1 MPLLSRISRS
11 RLPSAARASR
21 MAASRLA
28 SFTSCIPETV
38 ARRAIRPIFC
48 TVMTHIIVS
57 WFPGPPLPARPAG
70 IRRAGGADGP
80 AVELPVSAAM
90 ALASDSCGLA
100 DLAQMCA
107 VTEEDRRGLVLTAG
121 WSGRWMTTWKVAGLK
136 VTCPV
141 ADMGAFPAAGCEP
154 VRHFA
159 WATRQGHRPGLQSMA
174 GTGRLH
180 GFESHADQR
189 LLPALDF
196 LGAPEVVS
204 QPHRMRFE
212 SASGPQ
218 EHTPDFLA
226 VTGEGTWL
234 LDVRPADRIG
244 AADRGKFAASAEAA
258 LACGWR
264 YGVVGGLRPHVV
276 TTLGPPSAPPP
287 PPDDP
292 LGLPDA
298 LLAAIS
304 GGPLRVAD
312 LVAATCYPAGAPAV
326 AIPPV
331 WHPALALG
339 PAGPFGDGALVWRGP
354 TGGGR

>member
-1 MPLLSRISRS
+1 
-11 RLPSAARASR
+11 
-21 MAASRLA
+21 
-28 SFTSCIPETV
+28 
-38 ARRAIRPIFC
+38 
-48 TVMTHIIVS
+48 
-57 WFPGPPLPARPAG
+57 
-70 IRRAGGADGP
+70 
-80 AVELPVSAAM
+80 VELPVSAAM

-180 GFESHADQR
+180 GFESHAEQR
-189 LLPALDF
+189 LLLALDF
-196 LGAPEVVS
+196 LGAREVVS

-212 SASGPQ
+212 SASGPR

-244 AADRGKFAASAEAA
+244 AADRVKFAASAEAA

-264 YGVVGGLRPHVV
+264 YGVVGGWRPHVM
-276 TTLGPPSAPPP
+276 TTLDTLSAQRRPLN
-287 PPDDP
+287 DP
-292 LGLPDA
+292 LGLADA

-304 GGPLRVAD
+304 GGPVRFAD
-312 LVAATCYPAGAPAV
+312 LVAATCYPAV
-326 AIPPV
+326 ARAFAIHLI
-331 WHPALALG
+331 WHRALAIDL
-339 PAGPFGDGALVWRGP
+339 AGPFGDSALVWRGA
-354 TGGGR
+354 TGDG